1 MADITNDELL
11 AKVASETGVE
21 PLAHTLGVKLASA
34 DAILD
39 GLWQQQFFNDMAKAG
54 HVVNTEEEAA
64 LMLKVAFDVERL
76 QVEAQYA
83 ELAANSSEIKE
94 ASELLGTALGEEAA
108 PVEYD
113 AEMDDYAKHATATAE
128 LLADESVI
136 AHMASLIDAHHI
148 LN

>member
-113 AEMDDYAKHATATAE
+113 AEMDDYAKHAMTTTE

>member
-11 AKVASETGVE
+11 AKVASEMGVE

-34 DAILD
+34 NEILD

-54 HVVNTEEEAA
+54 HVATTEEDAA
-64 LMLKVAFDVERL
+64 LMLKVALDVERL
-76 QVEAQYA
+76 QAEAYAA
-83 ELAANSSEIKE
+83 ELADASSEIKE

-108 PVEYD
+108 PVELD
-113 AEMDDYAKHATATAE
+113 AEVEDYAKHAMATAE
-128 LLADESVI
+128 LLADESVV
-136 AHMASLIDAHHI
+136 AHIASLIDAHHI

>member
-76 QVEAQYA
+76 QVEAQHA

>member
-76 QVEAQYA
+76 QVEAEHA
-83 ELAANSSEIKE
+83 ELAANNSEIKE

>member
-11 AKVASETGVE
+11 AKVAGEMGVE

-34 DAILD
+34 NAILD

-54 HVVNTEEEAA
+54 HVANNEEEAA
-64 LMLKVAFDVERL
+64 LMLKVALDVERL
-76 QVEAQYA
+76 QAEAYAA
-83 ELAANSSEIKE
+83 ELAEANSEIKE

-108 PVEYD
+108 TVAGD
-113 AEMDDYAKHATATAE
+113 SEMDDYAKHAVATAE
-128 LLADESVI
+128 LLSDESVV
-136 AHMASLIDAHHI
+136 AHIASLIDAHHI